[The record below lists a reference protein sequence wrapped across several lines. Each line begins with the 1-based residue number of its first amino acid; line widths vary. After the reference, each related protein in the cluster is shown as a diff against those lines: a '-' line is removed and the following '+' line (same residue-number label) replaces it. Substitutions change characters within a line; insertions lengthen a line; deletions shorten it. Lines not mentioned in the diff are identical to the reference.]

1 MSTSNESQAA
11 GPCHGIRVIEFAS
24 MVAGP
29 YCGQM
34 LADMGAE
41 VIKIEGIEGDGLRAV
56 RPQHAGLG
64 ALFAQNN
71 RGKKSISL
79 DVKSPEGLAICRD
92 LVRSADVVLE
102 NFRPGV
108 MKRLELDYESVCSLA
123 PKVVYASVTGFGE
136 SGPYVGRPAYDQV
149 IQAMAG
155 NMWTQGEERV
165 PEPVRNSIEI
175 GRAHV

>member
-1 MSTSNESQAA
+1 MSTKNESQAA
-11 GPCHGIRVIEFAS
+11 GPCQGIRVIEFAA

-71 RGKKSISL
+71 RGKRSISL
-79 DVKSPEGLAICRD
+79 DMKSLEGLAICR
-92 LVRSADVVLE
+92 E
-102 NFRPGV
+102 
-108 MKRLELDYESVCSLA
+108 ESPAVWRTEFPPMASSSLA
-123 PKVVYASVTGFGE
+123 RRKSNAKRAS
-136 SGPYVGRPAYDQV
+136 SGSA
-149 IQAMAG
+149 
-155 NMWTQGEERV
+155 
-165 PEPVRNSIEI
+165 
-175 GRAHV
+175 